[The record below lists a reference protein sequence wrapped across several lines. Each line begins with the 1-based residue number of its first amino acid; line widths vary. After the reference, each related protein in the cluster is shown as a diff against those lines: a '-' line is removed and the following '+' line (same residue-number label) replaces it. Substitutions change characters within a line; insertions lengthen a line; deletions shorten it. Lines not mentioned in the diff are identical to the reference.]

1 MTQLT
6 LEVAGRHY
14 RAATGDGIPIAIPLD
29 FDGAQPRHFDAAP
42 ARSEPMRSDSFIGDT
57 RQGGSCNARIVSM
70 NLHCN
75 GTHTECVGHVTDE
88 PVAIG
93 ALLRAPLYLAAL
105 VTVTPGAART
115 SGETA
120 AHAFESGDRVVTR
133 HALERALHPL
143 ATAGHQALIVRTTPN
158 GEDKRAREYRG
169 ASPAPFLTLEATR
182 YLVELGIEH
191 LLVDLPSIDRAHD
204 EGLLAAHR
212 LFWGLPEGSRDLSL
226 ATRPAATITELIY
239 VPDALADG
247 LYLLNLQVPAF
258 VSDAAPSRPV
268 LYAAAMEERA

>member
-6 LEVAGRHY
+6 LEVAGRRYH
-14 RAATGDGIPIAIPLD
+14 AATVDGTAIAIPLD
-29 FDGAQPRHFDAAP
+29 FDGAQPRHFDAAS
-42 ARSEPMRSDSFIGDT
+42 ARSDAMRSGAFIGDT
-57 RQGGSCNARIVSM
+57 RQGGSCNARIVTL
-70 NLHCN
+70 NVHCN

-105 VTVTPGAART
+105 VTVATSAAQ
-115 SGETA
+115 SSMETA
-120 AHAFESGDRVVTR
+120 AHSFESADRVITR
-133 HALERALHPL
+133 SALERALHPL

-158 GEDKRAREYRG
+158 GEDKRTRDYES
-169 ASPAPFLTLEATR
+169 ASPAPFFTLEAAR

-212 LFWGLPEGSRDLSL
+212 LFWGLPERSRALSL
-226 ATRPAATITELIY
+226 ATRPDATITELIY

-258 VSDAAPSRPV
+258 FSDAAPSRPM
-268 LYAAAMEERA
+268 LYAAAIEERA